1 MMKALIEIEITGDFE
16 EPLTNDAIVEL
27 LDDVICDGARRW
39 HLDGSYKII
48 RVYKDGDAQ

>member
-27 LDDVICDGARRW
+27 LDDVIYEGARKW
-39 HLDGSYKII
+39 HLDGSYKIV
-48 RVYKDGDAQ
+48 RVYKEQ